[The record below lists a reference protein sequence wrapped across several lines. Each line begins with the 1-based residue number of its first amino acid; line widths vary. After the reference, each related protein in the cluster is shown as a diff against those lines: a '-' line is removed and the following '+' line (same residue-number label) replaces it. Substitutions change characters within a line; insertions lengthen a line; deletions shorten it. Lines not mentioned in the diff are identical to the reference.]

1 MFYTLYKNNLS
12 GGLKMQ
18 IAVNFQNETIAQKV
32 LWILEHFKSDGV
44 EVIKLDNSDD
54 EIVNNLKNGLNEINL
69 IKQGKL
75 TSRPIQD
82 FLNEL

>member
-1 MFYTLYKNNLS
+1 
-12 GGLKMQ
+12 MQ